1 MFNPAKQAY
10 NNLTIPKE
18 GTKDKAQSSGGLL
31 SRGKSTPKKETK
43 LNERERVAKYVS
55 EIRKARMDLKNGRTT

>member
-10 NNLTIPKE
+10 NNLILPQE
-18 GTKDKAQSSGGLL
+18 GKKDKPQPSGGLL
-31 SRGKSTPKKETK
+31 SRGKNTPKKETK
-43 LNERERVAKYVS
+43 MNERERVAKYVS